1 MAFGDIYRGK
11 RVLVT
16 GHTGFKGSWLCEWL
30 LALGADVTG
39 LALPPATTPALFDEL
54 GLTARMKDRRGDI
67 RDLATVRAAVDA
79 ARPDFVFHLA
89 AQPLVRLSYSQPV
102 ETYATNIMGTVHVL
116 EAVRLAGIRCAV
128 VVVTTDKCYENT
140 ERAHAYHEEEPM
152 GGHDPYSSSKGATE
166 LVVSAYRRSYFSSA
180 DSPVKLASA
189 RAGNVIGGG
198 DWALDRIVPD
208 CIRSLQRGEVIPVRN
223 RHATRP
229 WQHVLEPLSG
239 YLWLGAALAN
249 PQVSGLFASVSRS
262 ENHGQTPAGQQAG
275 TARFQVSD
283 YAAAFNFGPTP
294 AATQPV
300 AALVGEVLKHWPGQW
315 EDRTDP
321 KAVHEATLL
330 SLAIDK
336 AGRVLAWKPVWDFPV
351 TIAQTVEWYRAVS
364 ADASVAAGLTRRQ
377 IATYEAAARAL
388 NLTWTQ

>member
-54 GLTARMKDRRGDI
+54 GLSGRMQDRRGDI
-67 RDLATVRAAVDA
+67 RDLATVRAAVEA

-89 AQPLVRLSYSQPV
+89 AQPLVRLSYVQPV
-102 ETYATNIMGTVHVL
+102 ETYATNIMGTVHLL

-140 ERAHAYHEEEPM
+140 ERAHAYHEDEPM

-166 LVVSAYRRSYFSSA
+166 LVVSAYRRSYFSAA

-239 YLWLGAALAN
+239 YLWLGAQLA
-249 PQVSGLFASVSRS
+249 ASAPRGELAS
-262 ENHGQTPAGQQAG
+262 
-275 TARFQVSD
+275 
-283 YAAAFNFGPTP
+283 AFNFGPPP

-300 AALVGEVLKHWPGQW
+300 ATLVAEVLKHWPGKW

-336 AGRVLAWKPVWDFPV
+336 AARVLGWKPVWDFPA
-351 TIAQTVEWYRAVS
+351 TITHTVEWYRSVS

-377 IATYEAAARAL
+377 ITAYEAAARTL
-388 NLTWTQ
+388 KLTWTQ

>member
-1 MAFGDIYRGK
+1 MESLVKDGPGNARSFGGAFAGK

-54 GLTARMKDRRGDI
+54 GLSGRMKDRRGDI
-67 RDLATVRAAVDA
+67 RDLATVRTAVDA

-89 AQPLVRLSYSQPV
+89 AQPLVRLSYAQPV
-102 ETYATNIMGTVHVL
+102 ETYATNIMGTVHLL
-116 EAVRLAGIRCAV
+116 EAIRLAGIRCAV

-140 ERAHAYHEEEPM
+140 ERAHAYREEEPM

-166 LVVSAYRRSYFSSA
+166 LVVSAYRRSYFSA
-180 DSPVKLASA
+180 GDSPVRLASA

-208 CIRSLQRGEVIPVRN
+208 CIRSLQRSATILVRN

-229 WQHVLEPLSG
+229 WQHVLEPLGG
-239 YLWLGAALAN
+239 YLWLAAQLAAAK
-249 PQVSGLFASVSRS
+249 SSRDELAS
-262 ENHGQTPAGQQAG
+262 
-275 TARFQVSD
+275 
-283 YAAAFNFGPTP
+283 AFNFGPTP
-294 AATQPV
+294 DATRPV
-300 AALVGEVLKHWPGQW
+300 VALVEEVLKHWPGKW

-321 KAVHEATLL
+321 KALHEATLL

-336 AGRVLAWKPVWDFPV
+336 AARVLGWKPVWDFSA
-351 TIAQTVEWYRAVS
+351 TIAQTVEWYRLVS
-364 ADASVAAGLTRRQ
+364 TDASVAAAHTRRQ
-377 IATYEAAARAL
+377 IAAYETAARAR

>member
-1 MAFGDIYRGK
+1 MESLVKDGPGNARSFGGAFAGK

-54 GLTARMKDRRGDI
+54 GLSGRMKDRRGDI

-89 AQPLVRLSYSQPV
+89 AQPLVRLSYAQPV
-102 ETYATNIMGTVHVL
+102 ETYATNIMGTVHLL

-140 ERAHAYHEEEPM
+140 ERAHAYREEEPM

-166 LVVSAYRRSYFSSA
+166 LVVSAYRRSYFSA
-180 DSPVKLASA
+180 GDSPVRLASA

-208 CIRSLQRGEVIPVRN
+208 CIRSLQRGATIPVRN

-229 WQHVLEPLSG
+229 WQHVLEPLGG
-239 YLWLGAALAN
+239 YLWLAAQLAAAK
-249 PQVSGLFASVSRS
+249 SSRDELAS
-262 ENHGQTPAGQQAG
+262 
-275 TARFQVSD
+275 
-283 YAAAFNFGPTP
+283 AFNFGPTP
-294 AATQPV
+294 DATRPV
-300 AALVGEVLKHWPGQW
+300 VALVEEVLKHWPGKW

-336 AGRVLAWKPVWDFPV
+336 AARVLGWKPVWDFPA
-351 TIAQTVEWYRAVS
+351 TIAQTVEWYRLVS
-364 ADASVAAGLTRRQ
+364 ADASVAAAHTRRQ
-377 IATYEAAARAL
+377 IAAYETAARTR

>member
-16 GHTGFKGSWLCEWL
+16 GHTGFKGSWLGEWL

-54 GLTARMKDRRGDI
+54 GLSGRMQDRRGDI

-89 AQPLVRLSYSQPV
+89 AQPLVRLSYAQPV
-102 ETYATNIMGTVHVL
+102 DTYATNIMGTVHLL

-140 ERAHAYHEEEPM
+140 ERAHAYQEDEPM

-166 LVVSAYRRSYFSSA
+166 LVVSAYRRSYFSAA

-239 YLWLGAALAN
+239 YLWLGAALAH
-249 PQVSGLFASVSRS
+249 PQVSGL
-262 ENHGQTPAGQQAG
+262 
-275 TARFQVSD
+275 RFQVSD
-283 YAAAFNFGPTP
+283 YASAFNFGPTP

-300 AALVGEVLKHWPGQW
+300 ATLVGEVLKHWPGRW

-336 AGRVLAWKPVWDFPV
+336 AARVLGWKPVWDFPS
-351 TIAQTVEWYRAVS
+351 TITHTVEWYRAVS
-364 ADASVAAGLTRRQ
+364 GDASVAAGLTRRQ

-388 NLTWTQ
+388 KLTWTQ

>member
-54 GLTARMKDRRGDI
+54 GLCGRMQDRRGDI
-67 RDLATVRAAVDA
+67 RDLATVCAAVEA

-102 ETYATNIMGTVHVL
+102 ETYATNIMGTVHLL

-140 ERAHAYHEEEPM
+140 ERAHAYHESEPM

-166 LVVSAYRRSYFSSA
+166 LVVSAYRRSYFSAA

-239 YLWLGAALAN
+239 YLWLGAALADS
-249 PQVSGLFASVSRS
+249 QVSGL
-262 ENHGQTPAGQQAG
+262 
-275 TARFQVSD
+275 RFQVSD
-283 YAAAFNFGPTP
+283 HASAFNFGPTP

-300 AALVGEVLKHWPGQW
+300 ATLVGEVLKHWPGKW

-336 AGRVLAWKPVWDFPV
+336 AARVLGWKPVWDFPA
-351 TIAQTVEWYRAVS
+351 TITHTVEWYRAVS

-377 IATYEAAARAL
+377 IAAYEAAARAS

>member
-1 MAFGDIYRGK
+1 LNSKPELQHAFAGVYAGK

-30 LALGADVTG
+30 LSLGADVTG

-54 GLTARMKDRRGDI
+54 GLAARLKDRRGDI
-67 RDLATVRAAVDA
+67 RDLTTVRAAVEA

-102 ETYATNIMGTVHVL
+102 ETYATNVMGTVHVM
-116 EAVRLAGIRCAV
+116 EAIRLAGIKCSV
-128 VVVTTDKCYENT
+128 VIVTTDKCYENT
-140 ERAHAYHEEEPM
+140 ERVHAYREDEPL

-166 LVVSAYRRSYFSSA
+166 IAVSAYRRSYFSA
-180 DSPVKLASA
+180 PDSPVRLASA

-208 CIRSLQRGEVIPVRN
+208 CIRALQRGEKIPVRN

-229 WQHVLEPLSG
+229 WQHVLEPLGG
-239 YLWLGAALAN
+239 YLWLAARLEADRAK
-249 PQVSGLFASVSRS
+249 FA
-262 ENHGQTPAGQQAG
+262 T
-275 TARFQVSD
+275 
-283 YAAAFNFGPTP
+283 AFNFGPT
-294 AATQPV
+294 AEANRPV
-300 AALVGEVLKHWPGQW
+300 AALVEEVLKHWPGQW

-330 SLAIDK
+330 NLSIDK
-336 AGRVLAWKPVWDFPV
+336 AGRELGWRPVWDFAA
-351 TIAQTVEWYRAVS
+351 TIAHTVEWYRTVS
-364 ADASVAAGLTRRQ
+364 RDTTRAPDLTRKQ
-377 IATYEAAARAL
+377 IAAYTAAACTL
-388 NLTWTQ
+388 NLSWAQ